1 MEGTMKNVKCT
12 GVRGK
17 LFAIVLLIIF
27 IMLPLFILTQNSIA
41 QPTDPDAMQRR
52 GVAVGTKIEGK
63 ILVRGHISY
72 NFRQPATPATPSV
85 RPTGPL
91 VNPSPFSEIVASRK
105 VVEFIKMLGPRQ
117 QVTKYICN
125 FIPGN
130 GKVDKPYCFVKSDDA
145 GSACSDGNACADGNG
160 DYTIW
165 LGLGTRTLVYN
176 VFTGTDNY
184 ITKSQTVVIN
194 SGTTSLPAM
203 TFDQSNRTTSEDGIF
218 GIVSGNSCGCIEIQ
232 LNKLECGGWNPNKKI
247 TTCLSE
253 NGAVFSFG
261 KVSAGQYQIV
271 PQVAPNSINPVTFEI
286 TVTQGQNQSSQPA
299 QNPAGPPY
307 YFFR

>member
-1 MEGTMKNVKCT
+1 MEGTMKNVKGN
-12 GVRGK
+12 GVRKK
-17 LFAIVLLIIF
+17 LFAILVLLTF
-27 IMLPLFILTQNSIA
+27 IMLPIFKLTQDSIA
-41 QPTDPDAMQRR
+41 QPTNPAAAHRR
-52 GVAVGTKIEGK
+52 TVAVGTIKEGK

-72 NFRQPATPATPSV
+72 NFHQPATPTTPSV
-85 RPTGPL
+85 RPTGPI
-91 VNPSPFSEIVASRK
+91 VNPPPPEVAAPRK
-105 VVEFIKMLGPRQ
+105 AVEFTKLVGPQQ
-117 QVTKYICN
+117 QVTRYVCN
-125 FIPGN
+125 FIPN
-130 GKVDKPYCFVKSDDA
+130 GTVDKPYCFVKSDDA
-145 GSACSDGNACADGNG
+145 GSTCSNGNACADENG
-160 DYTIW
+160 DYQIW

-184 ITKSQTVVIN
+184 ITKAQTVVIN

-203 TFDQSNRTTSEDGIF
+203 TFDQSNRTTSQDGIF
-218 GIVSGNSCGCIEIQ
+218 GRVNGNSCGCIEIQ

-247 TTCLSE
+247 TTCLGD

-271 PQVAPNSINPVTFEI
+271 PQVDPNSIEPDTFEI